1 LTRRGKGLTAA
12 AAVLLAVGA
21 GAAYWR
27 WSASALP
34 PAPTAAELEALTK
47 KRDELQAR
55 VRELVREK
63 GEANLAAAP
72 PGGVMIGIPVS
83 LTEDIAGQIVSGV
96 FRETTLVLR
105 NLKVHKEGEV
115 RAKLLF
121 RKKTLGNFVLDVD
134 IQEAIGQLRPAP
146 PRISI
151 DRGRFTVALGVELA
165 EGHGKVSLGFKW
177 DSHGLAAN
185 AVCGDLD
192 VTREVTGRVVP
203 ARYELAGAFDVKTD
217 GGSIVL
223 DPHFGDLAVR
233 LQVEPTEE
241 AWGVV
246 DAVLAEQRSGC
257 RMALEKLDI
266 KKVLGRILEKGFNI
280 KVPKKFQRPIAL
292 PAGLRQS
299 LELQGVKLALR
310 LTPTK
315 LVVTPERLWYAADVF
330 TTAETGGP
338 SGGPGVKST
347 GQGKEPN

>member
-151 DRGRFTVALGVELA
+151 DRGRFTVALGVGRRPR
-165 EGHGKVSLGFKW
+165 EGVP
-177 DSHGLAAN
+177 GLQVGQPRA
-185 AVCGDLD
+185 GGERGL
-192 VTREVTGRVVP
+192 RRSRRHPRGHRTGR
-203 ARYELAGAFDVKTD
+203 ARPV
-217 GGSIVL
+217 
-223 DPHFGDLAVR
+223 
-233 LQVEPTEE
+233 
-241 AWGVV
+241 
-246 DAVLAEQRSGC
+246 
-257 RMALEKLDI
+257 
-266 KKVLGRILEKGFNI
+266 
-280 KVPKKFQRPIAL
+280 
-292 PAGLRQS
+292 
-299 LELQGVKLALR
+299 
-310 LTPTK
+310 
-315 LVVTPERLWYAADVF
+315 
-330 TTAETGGP
+330 
-338 SGGPGVKST
+338 
-347 GQGKEPN
+347 